1 MVIVLSSCSKV
12 LLLMTTLRPLIE
24 QRAEI
29 RSPEGVYLL
38 THVCRRRSVF
48 LAKSKEAAE
57 PTSQPLFWF
66 HAIPRGLC
74 FITSSGRGILYGHL
88 SFPLSYIILGVVFPA
103 PCVMTHRDST
113 LPEKERE
120 KGEEGVEGAE

>member
-1 MVIVLSSCSKV
+1 MLIMVIVLSSSSKV

-66 HAIPRGLC
+66 YAIPRGLC

-88 SFPLSYIILGVVFPA
+88 SFPFLHYAWGGFSCSL
-103 PCVMTHRDST
+103 CDDTQR
-113 LPEKERE
+113 
-120 KGEEGVEGAE
+120 